1 MLKSRPPA
9 ERKEEG
15 KETVMRISGVFPSGE
30 PVVEGRERQ
39 LNSISVVFPPD
50 SHRFAGFFLRKR
62 KNLKNRRKRG
72 APYQL

>member
-1 MLKSRPPA
+1 MADRR
-9 ERKEEG
+9 EGG

-30 PVVEGRERQ
+30 PAVEGRERQ
-39 LNSISVVFPPD
+39 LNSISVVFPPA

-62 KNLKNRRKRG
+62 KNLENSRKRG